1 MDAINRTFVG
11 IPVPQEVVD
20 RIQNN
25 LLLLKRKP
33 GLDMRW
39 NAPSEYLIQL
49 SSLGELSPTTIRM
62 LSEALPP
69 SVAQFPRFRLEVT
82 GFGGSPNLIQ
92 PRFAHAELTGD
103 VHLLEQISQAIDH
116 ATSRFL
122 PQRDMKGFRPSIP
135 LGRLKT
141 ESEPLRVAL
150 GRALKMTQVP
160 DMGSIDVDAVTL
172 FVSRASETGTHY
184 DAVASLPLGMA

>member
-1 MDAINRTFVG
+1 MDAVNRTFVG
-11 IPVPQEVVD
+11 IPVPPEICD
-20 RIQNN
+20 RIQNS

-39 NAPSEYLIQL
+39 SARSEYLIQL

-69 SVAQFPRFRLEVT
+69 VVANFPRFRLEVT
-82 GFGGSPNLIQ
+82 GFGGTPNLIQ
-92 PRFAHAELTGD
+92 PRFAHVELKGD
-103 VHLLEQISQAIDH
+103 VHLLEQISQAIDQ
-116 ATSRFL
+116 ASSRYV
-122 PQRDMKGFRPSIP
+122 PQRDMKGFRPNIP

-160 DMGSIDVDAVTL
+160 EMGSIDVNAVML
-172 FVSRASETGTHY
+172 FVSRATESGTHF
-184 DAVASLPLGMA
+184 DAVARLSLGVA

>member
-1 MDAINRTFVG
+1 MDAVNRTFAG
-11 IPVPQEVVD
+11 IPIPPEVSAQ
-20 RIQNN
+20 IQNN

-49 SSLGELSPTTIRM
+49 SSLGELSPTTIRI

-69 SVAQFPRFRLEVT
+69 AVQGFPRFRLDVS

-92 PRFAHAELTGD
+92 PRFAHAELKGE
-103 VHLLEQISQAIDH
+103 VHLLELISQAIDQ
-116 ATSRFL
+116 AAARYV
-122 PQRDMKGFRPSIP
+122 PQRDMKGFRPNIP
-135 LGRLKT
+135 VGRLKT

-160 DMGSIDVDAVTL
+160 EMGSIDVEAVTL
-172 FVSRASETGTHY
+172 FVSRATESGTHF
-184 DAVASLPLGMA
+184 DAVACLPLGVA